1 MASKSGKSDKELTH
15 GITMDD
21 VSIVEVAHEA
31 YADQGE
37 HKNEQLL
44 VIGAALFQGQV
55 RPNQMINLQNDQ
67 KSQMRGCQVQ

>member
-31 YADQGE
+31 YAD
-37 HKNEQLL
+37 
-44 VIGAALFQGQV
+44 
-55 RPNQMINLQNDQ
+55 
-67 KSQMRGCQVQ
+67 